1 MAFLMSMLPALL
13 GSGHPT
19 DQAMARDLH
28 GSGFLTSVLG
38 GLLGG
43 AKPNVRKLRQL
54 HGSGLLDSI
63 MGMIGMGKAHEVD
76 AVHGSGIL
84 NSLMGAFGLGKHP
97 QQLERL
103 QRLHG
108 SGFLGN
114 ILGGL
119 LGGSRQ
125 GAGWM
130 DFAKKGLQL
139 APHVINA
146 LGGQKPRRRRNG
158 AGWMDFGKS
167 LASASKPLL
176 AQYGG
181 ETGSKVANAM
191 GAFGLG
197 KQRRRGKG
205 WLDIAKKGLQLAPHV
220 MDAFG
225 GADPRS
231 RALSAYGMGGGAKDG
246 RTARAQLVRKIMQ
259 ERGVSLPQAS
269 RIIKQEGLHG
279 SGFLSGL
286 LGMI

>member
-1 MAFLMSMLPALL
+1 MV
-13 GSGHPT
+13 
-19 DQAMARDLH
+19 QDLH
-28 GSGFLTSVLG
+28 GSGFLSSMLG

-43 AKPNVRKLRQL
+43 AKPNLKKIAKL
-54 HGSGLLDSI
+54 HGSGILDSV
-63 MGMIGMGKAHEVD
+63 MHMIGMGKAHEVD

-84 NSLMGAFGLGKHP
+84 NSIMGAFGLGRHP
-97 QQLERL
+97 QHLERL
-103 QRLHG
+103 HRLHG
-108 SGFLGN
+108 SGFLN
-114 ILGGL
+114 GL
-119 LGGSRQ
+119 LGAIGLGRH

-130 DFAKKGLQL
+130 DIAKKGLQL

-146 LGGQKPRRRRNG
+146 LGGKKPRRHG

-181 ETGSKVANAM
+181 QTGAKVANAM

-197 KQRRRGKG
+197 HHKRRGKG
-205 WLDIAKKGLQLAPHV
+205 WLSSGLKLAPHLIN
-220 MDAFG
+220 ALG
-225 GADPRS
+225 GSDPRS
-231 RALSAYGMGGGAKDG
+231 NALSAYGMGKGGKDG
-246 RTARAQLVRKIMQ
+246 RTARAHLVRKIMQ

-269 RIIKQEGLHG
+269 RIIKEEGLHG